1 VIPSDVRDGIKT
13 AINITGL
20 RVYDTIPDGL
30 VPPALVIGQLSLTWQ
45 YVLANTLD
53 TATIDLIL
61 ITGRMSER
69 SAQDYLDSF
78 LAPTGSTS
86 IKAKLDAAPTLPKAS
101 VATVST
107 SRVVS
112 ATPISVSVSGVEML
126 AYRYS
131 MELYG

>member
-1 VIPSDVRDGIKT
+1 MIPSDVRDGIKT

-78 LAPTGSTS
+78 LAPTGATS
-86 IKAKLDAAPTLPKAS
+86 IKAKLDGAPTLPKAS

-131 MELYG
+131 MELYA

>member
-1 VIPSDVRDGIKT
+1 VTPSDVRDGIKT

-30 VPPALVIGQLSLTWQ
+30 VPPALVIGQISITWD
-45 YVLANTLD
+45 YTLANSLD
-53 TATIDLIL
+53 RGSIDLIL

-69 SAQDYLDSF
+69 SAQDYLDGF
-78 LAPTGSTS
+78 LAASGASS

-107 SRVVS
+107 SRVAT
-112 ATPISVSVSGVEML
+112 ATPVSVSVSGVDML
-126 AYRYS
+126 AYRYTL
-131 MELYG
+131 ELWG

>member
-1 VIPSDVRDGIKT
+1 MIPSDVRDGIKT

-30 VPPALVIGQLSLTWQ
+30 VPPALVIGQLSLTWE

-78 LAPTGSTS
+78 LAPTGATS

-131 MELYG
+131 MEFYG

>member
-30 VPPALVIGQLSLTWQ
+30 VPPALVIGQLSLTWE

-131 MELYG
+131 IDLWG

>member
-1 VIPSDVRDGIKT
+1 MIPSDVRDGIKT

-30 VPPALVIGQLSLTWQ
+30 VPPALVIGQLSLTWE

-78 LAPTGSTS
+78 LAPTVATS

>member
-1 VIPSDVRDGIKT
+1 MIPSDVRDGIKT

-78 LAPTGSTS
+78 LAPTGANS

>member
-1 VIPSDVRDGIKT
+1 MIPSDVRDGIKT

>member
-1 VIPSDVRDGIKT
+1 MIPSDVRDGIKT

-30 VPPALVIGQLSLTWQ
+30 VPPALVIGQLSLTWE

-78 LAPTGSTS
+78 LSPTGATS

>member
-1 VIPSDVRDGIKT
+1 MIPSDVRDGIKT

-30 VPPALVIGQLSLTWQ
+30 IPPALVIGQISITWD
-45 YVLANTLD
+45 YVLSRSLD
-53 TATIDLIL
+53 TGTIDLIL

-69 SAQDYLDSF
+69 AAQDYLDGF
-78 LAPTGSTS
+78 LVPTGASS

-101 VATVST
+101 VATVSN
-107 SRVVS
+107 SLCVS

-131 MELYG
+131 IELWG

>member
-30 VPPALVIGQLSLTWQ
+30 VPPALVIGQLSLTWE

>member
-1 VIPSDVRDGIKT
+1 MIPSDVRDGIKT

-30 VPPALVIGQLSLTWQ
+30 VPPALVIGQLSLTWE

-78 LAPTGSTS
+78 LAPSGATS

-101 VATVST
+101 VATVASST
-107 SRVVS
+107 CVS
-112 ATPISVSVSGVEML
+112 ASPVSVSVSGVEML
-126 AYRYS
+126 AYRYTI
-131 MELYG
+131 ELWG

>member
-1 VIPSDVRDGIKT
+1 MIPSDVRDGIKT

-20 RVYDTIPDGL
+20 RVFDTIPDGL
-30 VPPALVIGQLSLTWQ
+30 VPPALVIGQLSLTFE
-45 YVLANTLD
+45 YVLSNSLD
-53 TATIDLIL
+53 TATVDLIL

-78 LAPTGSTS
+78 LMPTGATS
-86 IKAKLDAAPTLPKAS
+86 IKAKLDAAPTLPKAN

>member
-1 VIPSDVRDGIKT
+1 MIPSDVRDGIKT

-30 VPPALVIGQLSLTWQ
+30 VPPALVIGQLSLTWE
-45 YVLANTLD
+45 YVLANKLD

-78 LAPTGSTS
+78 LAPTGATS
-86 IKAKLDAAPTLPKAS
+86 IKAKLDAATTLPKAS